1 MSLTDQS
8 LTLTER
14 IYRKRGADLLSYL
27 SRRLR
32 HDADARDVA
41 QEAFLRLLRL
51 DDQERLRNPE
61 AYLFRIAGNLL
72 WERRL
77 RQQQEPHD
85 GTLDELESE
94 APTPLESMAAAEEL
108 AQLSLSIDALPAI
121 QRAIMV
127 LHLREGMSFSQI
139 AAHTGITLSLAKKHY
154 YKGVVA
160 CREHLTSG
168 IKDQGR
174 RP

>member
-1 MSLTDQS
+1 MALTDQT
-8 LTLTER
+8 LTLAER

-27 SRRLR
+27 RRRLR
-32 HDADARDVA
+32 HDADARDIA

-77 RQQQEPHD
+77 RQQREPH
-85 GTLDELESE
+85 GETLDELEAE
-94 APTPLESMAAAEEL
+94 ALTPLESMAADEEL
-108 AQLSLSIDALPAI
+108 AQLSVAINSLPAI

-139 AAHTGITLSLAKKHY
+139 AAHTGMTTSLAKKHY
-154 YKGVVA
+154 YKGVMA
-160 CREHLTSG
+160 CRQNLATAS
-168 IKDQGR
+168 KDQG
-174 RP
+174 